1 MAAMTESPT
10 RLGRHAQWLFAD
22 YLGKIETCLGLLD
35 ERQLWQRPG
44 PHCNSIANLVLHLE
58 GNLSQWVLAA
68 LGGVDYERARSAEF
82 AARETVGRDELLARL
97 REAVTRCQ
105 EVAGGLREEELLHRR
120 VIQGYQRDGFGAL
133 LHAIEHMSYHTGQI
147 VHITKELLGEACQ
160 IDFYP
165 HLKGT

>member
-1 MAAMTESPT
+1 MWTMTEIPT

-22 YLGKIETCLGLLD
+22 YLGKIEYCMGLLD
-35 ERQLWQRPG
+35 DRAVWQRSG
-44 PHCNSIANLVLHLE
+44 PSCNSIGNLVLHLE

-68 LGGVDYERARSAEF
+68 LGGAAYERARSAEF
-82 AARETVGRDELLARL
+82 AARETATKEELLARL
-97 REAVTRCQ
+97 RDLVVRCQ
-105 EVAGGLREEELLHRR
+105 EVAGGLREEELLQRR

-147 VHITKELLGEACQ
+147 VHIAKELLGEACE

>member
-1 MAAMTESPT
+1 MTEIPT

-22 YLGKIETCLGLLD
+22 YLGKIEHCLGLLD

-44 PHCNSIANLVLHLE
+44 AHCNSIANLVLHLE
-58 GNLSQWVLAA
+58 GNLSQWVLAG
-68 LGGVDYERARSAEF
+68 LGGADYERARSAEF
-82 AARETVGRDELLARL
+82 AADRTASREELLARL
-97 REAVTRCQ
+97 RETVTRCQ
-105 EVAGGLREEELLHRR
+105 DVAGGLREEELLERR

-133 LHAIEHMSYHTGQI
+133 LHAVEHMSYHTGQI
-147 VHITKELLGEACQ
+147 VHITKELLGDAGE